1 MGVVGP
7 TRNLL
12 LIVFHSSAV
21 LRLFHEN
28 PRVLHFR
35 NPPPLILCCSCKPPV
50 IVTVLNGGGRGVKL
64 KSKLEQFSWSHPDR
78 GHCLHLA
85 CRLPELEDYHY
96 AAQLNLPACLSA
108 RNGTTREEKWQPRP
122 VTLSNLFIGPRM
134 FIADTPFRSSCS
146 ITVGIHRSSHAI
158 PNKFAPALVGLFS
171 RFDKQRCF
179 SSSAVEASPSPSS
192 SSYWGLGASTK
203 THARSLVS
211 TRTRRTWRMW
221 RRGQKKLLH
230 AIWESASPP
239 PVHHHPAAAAVQV
252 LHDGGYSVWWP

>member
-1 MGVVGP
+1 MFSTHLLCSVYSTKIHVFCISETHP
-7 TRNLL
+7 LSSYAVPVNHQLSSLCVLCVKWRWSWRETEIQTRTVQLKPSWQGTL
-12 LIVFHSSAV
+12 PACTWLAWTRRLSLCSSAQ
-21 LRLFHEN
+21 
-28 PRVLHFR
+28 P
-35 NPPPLILCCSCKPPV
+35 
-50 IVTVLNGGGRGVKL
+50 
-64 KSKLEQFSWSHPDR
+64 
-78 GHCLHLA
+78 A
-85 CRLPELEDYHY
+85 C
-96 AAQLNLPACLSA
+96 LPACLSA

-239 PVHHHPAAAAVQV
+239 PVHHHPAAAAQV